1 MNNAGFVA
9 GTLIHTDKGLVPI
22 QDIKVGDMVL
32 SRPEW
37 GDKNV
42 PTEYKRVSRAFCS
55 GESAVYRV
63 VYIDNDEEYIDGEKI
78 KAKAMFVSENN
89 PIWIE
94 EREEWVAVKNLKDYE
109 TVLSSLD
116 SSKDYTVVSVYPIFE
131 IEAFST
137 CLSDMAISLP
147 LSKFGHCTQRDIRPD
162 VDAIIFSTSNE
173 LQCHRVEEWCDLY
186 DISYEKKSIPEEV
199 IKELDNL
206 DVNTSNNFFNAKFYN
221 IEVEDFHTYFIGHAR
236 LWVHDAKSI
245 NCINDK
251 NSQ

>member
-1 MNNAGFVA
+1 MNNTGFVA
-9 GTLIHTDKGLVPI
+9 GTLVHTDKGLIPI

-37 GDKNV
+37 GGNNAS
-42 PTEYKRVSRAFCS
+42 TEYKRVSRAFLS
-55 GESAVYRV
+55 GKDAIYRI
-63 VYIDNDEEYIDGEKI
+63 VYIDNKEECIDGEKI
-78 KAKAMFVSENN
+78 KAKAMFVSENH

-94 EREEWVAVKNLKDYE
+94 KREEWVAVKDLKDYE

-116 SSKDYTVVSVYPIFE
+116 SSRDYTVVSVYPIFE

-137 CLSDMAISLP
+137 YLSDMAIPLP
-147 LSKFGHCTQRDIRPD
+147 LSKFGHCTQRGIRPD
-162 VDAIIFSTSNE
+162 IDAIVFSTPDE
-173 LQCHRVEEWCDLY
+173 LQCYKIEEWADLY
-186 DISYEKKSIPEEV
+186 DISYETQSIPEEV

-206 DVNTSNNFFNAKFYN
+206 DVNTSNHFFNIKIYN
-221 IEVEDFHTYFIGHAR
+221 IELKDFHTYFIGHAG

-245 NCINDK
+245 DCINDK